1 MLVLFEKTVL
11 YTVDTSILTEY
22 FDFEST
28 KDTEELSE
36 DTLVDLLSEIPE
48 SELIDY
54 CDDIGE
60 VKIVHK

>member
-36 DTLVDLLSEIPE
+36 DTLADLLSEIPE